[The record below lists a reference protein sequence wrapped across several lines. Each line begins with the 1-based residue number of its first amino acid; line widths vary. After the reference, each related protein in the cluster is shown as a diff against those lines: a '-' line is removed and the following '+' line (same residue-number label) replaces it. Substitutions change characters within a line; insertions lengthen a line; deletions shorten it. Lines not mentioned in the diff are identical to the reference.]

1 MQTNIGGILAKRAL
15 LSPKL
20 EGLYDVA
27 NNLRLSYTQF
37 NARVYRAANMIAAL
51 GLKKGGRQKIGQH
64 FTGVLFV

>member
-27 NNLRLSYTQF
+27 NNLRLSYAQL
-37 NARVYRAANMIAAL
+37 NARVDQAANMLPASA
-51 GLKKGGRQKIGQH
+51 
-64 FTGVLFV
+64 